1 MLMVTYTDPARIAA
15 QLGATFTPDQ
25 ETRALVVADAVTAWI
40 DQRTGRSWQAE
51 PGTIAG
57 ELHQLYDD
65 SVTLASPPVS
75 AITSIAVHPGSGVG
89 AWQTLNPADYAL
101 FDPIR
106 GVVFL
111 PHGYAGQWVQ
121 VTYTSTAA
129 GPPADIAAAADVLA
143 ADLLLTTLNPESA
156 GADTVSVGQNDISV
170 KYAGASG
177 QQSASIKQAIAA
189 VDAHRRP
196 VLA

>member
-1 MLMVTYTDPARIAA
+1 MAVAYTDPARIAA
-15 QLGATFTPDQ
+15 QLGAVFTPEQ
-25 ETRALVVADAVTAWI
+25 EARALVVADGITAWI
-40 DQRTGRSWQAE
+40 DQRTGRSWQAD

-57 ELHQLYDD
+57 ELHQLYTD

-75 AITSIAVHPGSGVG
+75 AIASIAVHPGSAVG

-101 FDPIR
+101 FDPSR
-106 GVVFL
+106 GIVFL

-121 VTYTSTAA
+121 VTYTSAAA
-129 GPPADIAAAADVLA
+129 GPPSDIEAAADVLA
-143 ADLLLTTLNPESA
+143 ADLMLTTLNPESA